1 MTVRYLPLFVALP
14 LAASSV
20 RIYVTNSAGDNVH
33 VIDPVANKVVGEF
46 RVNDAPH
53 GIAFSPDRSRIYV
66 SSEADDLLDV
76 IDRKTSK
83 IIRSVPLTG
92 RPNNVAITKD
102 GRRVYVCIRGGSSVD
117 IVDTASLEKVKNVPV
132 GNGPH
137 NVYLTPDGK
146 YMVVGAIPGENITFI
161 DVATEA
167 PAFTVKM
174 EAPVRPIAFESGP
187 DGSTRRLFVQLS
199 DLHGFV
205 VLDMATRKVVNKVQ
219 LPAAPPDAK
228 PHIPRTPSHGIGV
241 APDGKTLW
249 VNSALNSSVYAYSLP
264 DLKYIGGV
272 SVGLVPD
279 WITFTPDSQRVY
291 VSNAGSNS
299 VSAVDVRSMKELSR
313 VAVGQVPKRL
323 MSVTLP

>member
-1 MTVRYLPLFVALP
+1 MSRPLMLLLALP
-14 LAASSV
+14 LAASTV

-33 VIDPVANKVVGEF
+33 VIDPATNKVVSEF
-46 RVNDAPH
+46 RVSDAPH
-53 GIAFSPDRSRIYV
+53 GIAFSPDRTRIYV

-76 IDRKTSK
+76 VDRKTTK
-83 IIRSVPLTG
+83 VIRHVTLSG

-102 GRRVYVCIRGGSSVD
+102 GRRVYVCIRGGSVVD
-117 IVDTASLEKVKNVPV
+117 IVDTASLEKVKSVPV

-146 YMVVGAIPGENITFI
+146 YMVAGAIPGQSMTFI
-161 DVATEA
+161 DVASEA
-167 PAFTVKM
+167 PAFTALM
-174 EAPVRPIAFESGP
+174 EAPVRPIAFEAGP

-205 VLDMATRKVVNKVQ
+205 IFDMASRKVVNKVQ
-219 LPAAPPDAK
+219 LPAAPPEAK

-249 VNSALNSSVYAYSLP
+249 VNSALNNSVYAYSLP
-264 DLKYIGGV
+264 DLKFLGGV
-272 SVGLVPD
+272 AVGLVPD

-291 VSNAGSNS
+291 VSNAGANS
-299 VSAVDVRSMKELSR
+299 VSAIDVRSMKELSR
-313 VAVGQVPKRL
+313 TPVGQVPKRL
-323 MSVTLP
+323 TSVTLP